1 MHSTRLAALGVALF
15 LCVLPM
21 TGVSQTPA
29 SVPGPDQGKNILY
42 TGQLDGF
49 LGTPDLCSGLSDAQ
63 CRDFIH
69 QRATSLKNLKT
80 SSGAILV
87 GMGDNFGPD
96 LLWNPC
102 KSGACPG
109 GLSYPQDYQYI
120 PAKMIDQ
127 RTAPKPTD
135 NHVVQLMGSAYNA
148 VVPGKEDFAYGVQY
162 LRAVAEDGGVPLIGN
177 NLVVQPTPS
186 PECLSYPAPTSALPL
201 LPNQVSTAI
210 ASGSSGAAGGAG
222 AGASSGG
229 AATCPTQPSAP
240 NSTLLPTLAWP
251 DSSSIYPWTISI
263 AMSVPAGRFDTK
275 QDAMVCP
282 IDPKSKKKDDT
293 PATCIHW
300 AQELA
305 FENTSAAQAE
315 AAQKR
320 EQDRIEALNR
330 STGSNAS
337 PISPAT
343 TIARYTLKDPKS
355 IPIDPN
361 GAISEAPG
369 SLTAMLYPENPVK
382 ICLYSIVDKKYECT
396 DPGSPITVQRTLFPR
411 AWITA
416 TNSSGEDY
424 VVFAALAP
432 DTLNGLSTANRQ
444 WSSKKLTPPQ
454 KDGPPMQ
461 VTTGDPAQAVT
472 QAVNAYNELNP
483 HKKATAVVLAQMTPA
498 EAKSLSDSLGV
509 TSYAYI
515 QHDST
520 QVGVI
525 FSAADVVESTP
536 QLTLSTAGR
545 KVAAQG
551 RYIPVVTPGPI
562 FQKEDCLN
570 HSPDLIQSCVAQLSL
585 ARDESSL
592 TNTPFTREYSERP
605 SAALSSNNTFC
616 DDQPHPTWECKMLEE
631 MREALYDSSHGM
643 HADIAILEAKDFD
656 YQRSGI
662 TPDSFVPPAAA
673 TSPTSE
679 QVIKALWNAG
689 NLTRVT
695 LLGST
700 LTTILTQNQTNQAR
714 TYQTLATA
722 RQAEQLRIVGIYQRG
737 TTFYVRGVPLDQTKL
752 YSVATSDNLA
762 NTTSDY
768 SSLSSPDQNFP
779 DVFWHHGRT
788 INIADIAN
796 VATGLPGV
804 PPTTSLWEVASL
816 EAPYQGQVTKAE
828 RVAAAPQIAPIA
840 ITHSNRSL
848 FSKPDPTPK
857 GVTPGPSLPTL
868 SSMAQLEPFTHI
880 VLQQVAVG
888 YSFSRPSQ
896 SDENIGAN
904 LGGVSNPNVA
914 TAHSDTFSSVADG
927 RIEHY
932 LKRGRCPFC
941 FSDYG
946 IDGQFNFT
954 HTLLGSTTPSTA
966 VTTAGIP
973 VSSTAS
979 SFPSNAFF
987 ESPFFDFQTSAN
999 KYWKPLVLRPGVF
1012 SVNIAAVT
1020 QYLASA
1026 PPTTPPPPGT
1036 PTVDFE
1042 LTTKRT
1048 ETVGANV
1055 GTRLEKSDFNYV
1067 ELGYSWQ
1074 KIHDVLSGISAPGQM
1089 ECSLTNSM
1097 TLAGCAKTLN
1107 PTGPLTASYST
1118 YTQNAGGYLIGML
1131 TYHFLKQPF
1140 PAGYPVNFPRKTLF
1154 LYQGTAFGNFFGYE
1168 RSAPSSLLTRYAFQW
1183 NNSLQFTLPANFTF
1197 GPSYNWFFYQANQ
1210 HGVGSSLH
1218 RSALSVQLNYS
1229 FDWHSGL
1236 SSANAAVGKVQ

>member
-1 MHSTRLAALGVALF
+1 MHSRRLSAFGVVVF
-15 LCVLPM
+15 LCLLPM

-29 SVPGPDQGKNILY
+29 GVPGPDQEKNILY

-49 LGTPDLCSGLSDAQ
+49 LGTQKLCNGLTVVQ
-63 CRDFIH
+63 CQTYIA
-69 QRATSLKNLKT
+69 QRAASLNDLKL
-80 SSGAILV
+80 SYRSILV

-102 KSGACPG
+102 KPGACPG
-109 GLSYPQDYQYI
+109 GLEYPPSYQYL
-120 PAKMIDQ
+120 PANMISQ
-127 RTAPKPTD
+127 RTAPKPGQ
-135 NHVVQLMGSAYNA
+135 NHVVQLMGKSYDA
-148 VVPGKEDFAYGVQY
+148 VVPGKEDFVYGVKY
-162 LRAVAEDGGVPLIGN
+162 LHAIAEDAGVPLIAN

-186 PECLSYPAPTSALPL
+186 PECLSYPAATPALPL
-201 LPNQVSTAI
+201 FPNQVSTAI
-210 ASGSSGAAGGAG
+210 ASGSSGAAGGGGGGGSAAAG
-222 AGASSGG
+222 
-229 AATCPTQPSAP
+229 TCPTQPAGPS
-240 NSTLLPTLAWP
+240 STLLPTLAWP

-263 AMSVPAGRFDTK
+263 AVSVPTDRFDLGK
-275 QDAMVCP
+275 DALICP
-282 IDPKSKKKDDT
+282 IDPKSTKKDDI
-293 PATCIHW
+293 PPTCIPW
-300 AQELA
+300 TAEKA
-305 FENTSAAQAE
+305 FLNTSAAQAE
-315 AAQKR
+315 DAQDKRIAAQTK
-320 EQDRIEALNR
+320 
-330 STGSNAS
+330 SS
-337 PISPAT
+337 PPPLSPAT
-343 TIARYTLKDPKS
+343 TVVRYTLKDAKS
-355 IPIDPN
+355 IPVTPN
-361 GAISEAPG
+361 GVISEAPG
-369 SLTAMLYPENPVK
+369 SPTAILFPENSVK
-382 ICLYSIVDKKYECT
+382 LCLYSVKDHNYECT
-396 DPGSPITVQRTLFPR
+396 DSSSPITVQRTLFPR

-444 WSSKKLTPPQ
+444 WSSKLQTPPQ
-454 KDGPPMQ
+454 KIGPPMQ
-461 VTTGDPAQAVT
+461 VATGDPAQAVT
-472 QAVNAYNELNP
+472 QAVNAFNQLNSS
-483 HKKATAVVLAQMTPA
+483 KKATAVVLAQMTPA

-515 QHDST
+515 ENDST
-520 QVGVI
+520 QISVI
-525 FSAADVVESTP
+525 LSAADVVESTP
-536 QLTLSTAGR
+536 QLTLSTKGR
-545 KVAAQG
+545 VPATQG

-562 FQKEDCLN
+562 FQKEDCLGD
-570 HSPDLIQSCVAQLSL
+570 SPDSIQSCVARLGL
-585 ARDESSL
+585 THDDSSF
-592 TNTPFTREYSERP
+592 TNTPAMKEYSKLQ
-605 SAALSSNNTFC
+605 STTLSSSNTFC
-616 DDQPHPTWECKMLEE
+616 DDQPHPPWECKMLEE
-631 MREALYDSSHGM
+631 MRESLYDSSHAM

-662 TPDSFVPPAAA
+662 TPDSFVPPASP

-714 TYQTLATA
+714 TYQTLATV
-722 RQAEQLRIVGIYQRG
+722 RQAEQLRIVGIYHRDK
-737 TTFYVRGVPLDQTKL
+737 TFYVRGVPLDQTKL

-779 DVFWHHGRT
+779 DVFWHHGHT
-788 INIADIAN
+788 VNIADIAN

-804 PPTTSLWEVASL
+804 PRTTSLWDVSSL
-816 EAPYQGQVTKAE
+816 EAPYQGQVNKAD
-828 RVAAAPQIAPIA
+828 RAAAAPQIAPITL
-840 ITHSNRSL
+840 THSNRSL
-848 FSKPDPTPK
+848 FSKPDPAPK
-857 GVTPGPSLPTL
+857 GGKPGPSLPTL
-868 SSMAQLEPFTHI
+868 SSMAQFEPFTHI

-888 YSFSRPSQ
+888 YSFSKPSQ

-932 LKRGRCPFC
+932 LKRGPCRTC
-941 FSDYG
+941 FSDFG

-966 VTTAGIP
+966 VTTAGDP

-979 SFPSNAFF
+979 SFPANAFF

-1012 SVNIAAVT
+1012 SVNVASAT
-1020 QYLASA
+1020 QFLASA
-1026 PPTTPPPPGT
+1026 PPATPPASGT
-1036 PTVDFE
+1036 PSLDFE

-1074 KIHDVLSGISAPGQM
+1074 KVHDVLSGISAPGQM
-1089 ECSLTNSM
+1089 ACSLANSM
-1097 TLAGCAKTLN
+1097 TLADCAKTLN

-1118 YTQNAGGYLIGML
+1118 YTQNAGGYLMGML

-1140 PAGYPVNFPRKTLF
+1140 PKGYPVNFPRKTLF
-1154 LYQGTAFGNFFGYE
+1154 LYQGTAFGNFFAYE

-1197 GPSYNWFFYQANQ
+1197 GPSYNLFFYQANQ
-1210 HGVGSSLH
+1210 HGIGSSLH

-1229 FDWHSGL
+1229 FDWHSGA